1 MMLCSMLYK
10 EVILLCFL
18 PILVLAKVLL
28 HILFPGI
35 ITFAKSCCL
44 VSGFSLQVFFN
55 IILTLSLPM
64 HIIILD
70 GLTNI
75 IICDLTY
82 ISY

>member
-44 VSGFSLQVFFN
+44 VSGFSLQVFIFFYFN
-55 IILTLSLPM
+55 PIPA
-64 HIIILD
+64 D
-70 GLTNI
+70 AYYNI
-75 IICDLTY
+75 GRTDQYYNMRYNLH
-82 ISY
+82 